1 MPLFSEKSLVE
12 DYFVQ
17 KLQEKG
23 WKFIPADNLERESL
37 EEPLLTP
44 MLIRALKRLNANI
57 GIGDEEIKQVLN
69 ELKLKTSGAEHCKQI
84 LNYLKYG
91 IPIKFERERVVKN
104 VKLFDYDN
112 TTNNDF
118 SVSRQ
123 VTHQSGDKQ
132 IRNDIILYI
141 NGIPVVNIECK
152 NPTSLTENW
161 YTAYKQIIDYWK
173 TVPEPYKY
181 IQIGIAAEQTARYF
195 PTAPWQQED
204 VKIHQW
210 RTQNTPD
217 PLDATTEMLT
227 PETLLNIIR
236 NYLFFRIEHG
246 ATTKVIA
253 RYMQYRAAE
262 QIFNRVIGYLKG
274 ETDKNKGLIWHW
286 QGSGKTLTM
295 IFAANKLYRNP
306 LLENPTIF
314 FIVDR
319 EELQEQLY
327 QEFTALDITKPETI
341 DTIQALRQTLKH
353 DENRGKRGI
362 FITLIHKFRPEELT
376 QLQKELETLSQK
388 QETIQN
394 RKNVI
399 LFIDEAHRTQYGI
412 LAAQMKQTLK
422 NAFAFAFTGTP
433 IAKTGRDTYQ
443 EFSYPDDP
451 QNKCLDRY
459 FIIDSIQDGFT
470 LKIAYQPRLEKQE
483 GIHLKKEML
492 DSFIQIGIYDEIP
505 EEYREKTEEKIKQ
518 KLNQIKIVLENP
530 ERIKLVAQ
538 DITEHYKENLDGK
551 FKALVVAVNRRAC
564 VRYKR
569 ELDKHLPKEYSE
581 VVMTFTR
588 TDPQEIQDYQKE
600 LTTRY
605 HGKEIE
611 DILKQIIDNYKEQD
625 YPKILIVTDMLLTG
639 FDVPILQTMY
649 LDKPLKEHRLL
660 QAIARTNR
668 PYKDIKEAGLIID
681 YVGILKE
688 FTRAFEN
695 YTKEDIQGILLD
707 LNTLTQEFTQKID
720 ETMALFPDIPKDQ
733 DDRQTMLKAFETIT
747 TDAPNKQEG
756 QKAKK
761 FQQNYRHLRKLFE
774 LLGTHQIKLQKL
786 KEYTWLTQVYGYYI
800 HWLRQEK
807 YEEYRYVPKYFPKTL
822 KYVYKT
828 TQLADIERQYPTI
841 QFDTNYLKNLQEK
854 IKTKQEKAAN
864 ILFTLNRFIII
875 DKHRNPIY
883 ETLTEKVERI
893 LKLWKEKTKDYQK
906 IYNQAAQIVN
916 EIQQLQTRQNQLAF
930 TDLQYAILL
939 TLEKTLPPNKNL
951 TQDVQELTAQLQK
964 QMFKGWQTQQTTRKT
979 IERETRKY
987 LRKYIKQHNLTL
999 AQINQLHQ
1007 KIMESVKTYG

>member
-12 DYFVQ
+12 DYFIQ

-23 WKFIPADNLERESL
+23 WKFISADNLERENL

-44 MLIRALKRLNANI
+44 TLIRALKRLNANI

-84 LNYLKYG
+84 LNDLKDG
-91 IPIKFERERVVKN
+91 VRIKFEKEREVKRVR
-104 VKLFDYDN
+104 LFDYDN
-112 TTNNDF
+112 IQDNDF
-118 SVSRQ
+118 TISRQ
-123 VTHQSGDKQ
+123 VIHQSGDKQ

-141 NGIPVVNIECK
+141 NGIPIVNIECK

-161 YTAYKQIIDYWK
+161 YTAYKQVIEYEK
-173 TVPEPYKY
+173 AVPEPYKY
-181 IQIGIAAEQTARYF
+181 IQIGIAAEQTAKYF

-210 RTQNTPD
+210 REPDKPD
-217 PLDATTEMLT
+217 PIDATIEMLT
-227 PETLLNIIR
+227 PDTLLNIIR
-236 NYLFFRIEHG
+236 NYMFFRIEHG
-246 ATTKVIA
+246 TTTKVIT

-262 QIFNRVIGYLKG
+262 QIYNRVTNHLQGK
-274 ETDKNKGLIWHW
+274 ETKNKGLIWHW

-295 IFAANKLYRNP
+295 IFAANKLYRDP

-319 EELQEQLY
+319 EELEEQLY

-341 DTIQALRQTLKH
+341 DSIHALRNILRH

-362 FITLIHKFRPEELT
+362 FITLIHKFRPEELQ
-376 QLQKELETLSQK
+376 QLQKELNQLSK
-388 QETIQN
+388 TQETIQT

-412 LAAQMKQTLK
+412 LAAQMKQLLK
-422 NAFAFAFTGTP
+422 NAFAFALTGTP
-433 IAKTGRDTYQ
+433 IAKPGKDTYQ
-443 EFSYPDDP
+443 EFSYPP
-451 QNKCLDRY
+451 KETYLDKY

-470 LKIAYQPRLEKQE
+470 LKIAYQPHLEKEE

-492 DSFIQIGIYDEIP
+492 DTFIQIEFEEIP
-505 EEYREKTEEKIKQ
+505 EEYREKTEEKIKR
-518 KLNQIKIVLENP
+518 KLNTIKVFLENP
-530 ERIKLVAQ
+530 DRIKLVAQ
-538 DITEHYKENLDGK
+538 DIVQHFKENLDGK
-551 FKALVVAVNRRAC
+551 FKALIVAVNRLAC

-569 ELDKHLPKEYSE
+569 ELDKLLPKEYTE

-588 TDPQEIQDYQKE
+588 TDPQEIQDYLKE

-605 HGKEIE
+605 HGKDIE
-611 DILKQIIDNYKEQD
+611 DTRKQIIDKYKEEE

-688 FTRAFEN
+688 FTKAFEN
-695 YTKEDIQGILLD
+695 YTKEDIQGVLID
-707 LNTLTQEFTQKID
+707 IDKLTQEFSQLID
-720 ETMALFPDIPKDQ
+720 ETMNLFQEIPKTQ
-733 DDRQTMLKAFETIT
+733 DNRQTMLKAFETIT
-747 TDAPNKQEG
+747 TDEKN
-756 QKAKK
+756 AKK
-761 FQQNYRHLRKLFE
+761 FQENYRHLRKLFE
-774 LLGTHQIKLQKL
+774 LLGTHPIKLQKL

-800 HWLRQEK
+800 HWLRQER

-828 TQLADIERQYPTI
+828 TELAQIERQYLTI
-841 QFDTNYLKNLQEK
+841 QFDADYLKNLQEK
-854 IKTKQEKAAN
+854 IKTKEEKAAN

-883 ETLTEKVERI
+883 ETLTQKVERI
-893 LKLWKEKTKDYQK
+893 LKLWKEKTKDYKK

-916 EIQQLQTRQNQLAF
+916 EINQLQTRQKQLAF

-939 TLEKTLPPNKNL
+939 TLEQKLPPSKNL
-951 TQDVQELTAQLQK
+951 TADVQELTNQLQA

-979 IERETRKY
+979 IEREVRKY
-987 LRKYIKQHNLTL
+987 LRKYIKQHILSL
-999 AQINQLHQ
+999 PDLEQLYQ

>member
-1 MPLFSEKSLVE
+1 MPFFSEKSLVE
-12 DYFVQ
+12 DYIAQ
-17 KLQEKG
+17 KLEEKG

-44 MLIRALKRLNANI
+44 MLIRALKRLNADI

-84 LNYLKYG
+84 LNNMKDG
-91 IPIKFERERVVKN
+91 ILIKFEKEREVKL

-112 TTNNDF
+112 INNNEF
-118 SVSRQ
+118 IISRQ
-123 VTHQSGDKQ
+123 VIHQSGDKQ

-141 NGIPVVNIECK
+141 NGIPIANIECK
-152 NPTSLTENW
+152 SPTSLTENW

-173 TVPEPYKY
+173 TVPELYKY
-181 IQIGIAAEQTARYF
+181 VQIGIAAEQTARYF

-210 RTQNTPD
+210 RTPNTTD
-217 PLDATTEMLT
+217 PIDAQTEMLT

-236 NYLFFRIEHG
+236 NYTFFRIEHG
-246 ATTKVIA
+246 ATTKVIT
-253 RYMQYRAAE
+253 RYMQYQAAE
-262 QIFNRVIGYLKG
+262 KIVNRVIAYLQGK
-274 ETDKNKGLIWHW
+274 TDKNKGLIWHW

-295 IFAANKLYRNP
+295 IFAANKLYRHP

-341 DTIQALRQTLKH
+341 DTINTLRQVLKH

-376 QLQKELETLSQK
+376 QLQNELDALSQTT
-388 QETIQN
+388 ETIQN

-399 LFIDEAHRTQYGI
+399 LFIDEAHRTQYGL
-412 LAAQMKQTLK
+412 LASQMKQILK
-422 NAFAFAFTGTP
+422 NAFAFALTGTP
-433 IAKTGRDTYQ
+433 IAKPARDTYQ
-443 EFSYPDDP
+443 EFSYPP
-451 QNKCLDRY
+451 QETYLDKY
-459 FIIDSIQDGFT
+459 FITDSIQDGFT
-470 LKIAYQPRLEKQE
+470 LPIAYQPRLEKDV
-483 GIHLKKEML
+483 HLKKELL
-492 DSFIQIGIYDEIP
+492 DTFIQVEFEEIP

-518 KLNQIKIVLENP
+518 RLNAIKVFLENP
-530 ERIKLVAQ
+530 ERIRLVAQ
-538 DITEHYKENLDGK
+538 DIAQHFTENLDGK
-551 FKALVVAVNRRAC
+551 FKAIVVAVNRLAC

-569 ELDKHLPKEYSE
+569 ELDKLLPKEYTE
-581 VVMTFTR
+581 VVMTYTR
-588 TDPQEIQDYQKE
+588 TDPPEIQNYLNE
-600 LTTRY
+600 LTTRF
-605 HGKEIE
+605 HGKDPE
-611 DILKQIIDNYKEQD
+611 DIRKQIIEKYKEEE

-639 FDVPILQTMY
+639 FDAPTLQTMY

-668 PYKDIKEAGLIID
+668 PYKDLKEAGLIID

-688 FTRAFEN
+688 FQKAFEN
-695 YTKEDIQGILLD
+695 YTKEDITGVLLPIEK
-707 LNTLTQEFTQKID
+707 LTEEFTQTLNQ
-720 ETMALFPDIPKDQ
+720 TMALFQDIPTDR

-747 TDAPNKQEG
+747 TTPENT
-756 QKAKK
+756 KK
-761 FQQNYRHLRKLFE
+761 FQQNYRKLRRLFE
-774 LLGTHQIKLQKL
+774 LLGTHPIKLQYLNQYK
-786 KEYTWLTQVYGYYI
+786 WLTQLYGYYI
-800 HWLRQEK
+800 HWLRQEQ
-807 YEEYRYVPKYFPKTL
+807 YEEYRYVRKYYPKTL

-828 TQLADIERQYPTI
+828 TELDEIQRQYPTI
-841 QFDTNYLKNLQEK
+841 QFDANYLKNLEEK
-854 IKTKQEKAAN
+854 IKTKEEKAAN

-883 ETLTEKVERI
+883 ETLTDRVERI
-893 LKLWKEKTKDYQK
+893 LKLWKEKTKDYEK
-906 IYNQAAQIVN
+906 IYNEAVQIVN
-916 EIQQLQTRQNQLAF
+916 EIQQLQTRQKQLAF

-939 TLEKTLPPNKNL
+939 TLEKTLPPTANL
-951 TQDVQELTAQLQK
+951 TQDVQELTALLQPYL
-964 QMFKGWQTQQTTRKT
+964 FKGWQTQPTTRKT

-987 LRKYIKQHNLTL
+987 LRKYIKQHGLTL
-999 AQINQLHQ
+999 QQIDQLHQ
-1007 KIMESVKTYG
+1007 KIMEKVKTYG